1 MVLFVVF
8 AIDIIFFK
16 TAITQISALL
26 LFIMTSALPF
36 DWVAKA
42 ADNNGL
48 ARMAAWAND
57 GVNDICP
64 AGCLIT
70 TRANGQMTTLRRI

>member
-1 MVLFVVF
+1 
-8 AIDIIFFK
+8 
-16 TAITQISALL
+16 
-26 LFIMTSALPF
+26 MTSALPF
-36 DWVAKA
+36 DWVAKT

-64 AGCLIT
+64 AGFSVAWNHGTVVDAQIT
-70 TRANGQMTTLRRI
+70 SLRTINRPSP

>member
-1 MVLFVVF
+1 
-8 AIDIIFFK
+8 
-16 TAITQISALL
+16 
-26 LFIMTSALPF
+26 MTSALPF

-64 AGCLIT
+64 AGFSVPTEGELAADT
-70 TRANGQMTTLRRI
+70 TIDDDPSSHLTQQS

>member
-1 MVLFVVF
+1 
-8 AIDIIFFK
+8 
-16 TAITQISALL
+16 
-26 LFIMTSALPF
+26 MTSALPF
-36 DWVAKA
+36 DWVAKT

-64 AGCLIT
+64 AGFSVPTKAELKEDIIDAGIT
-70 TRANGQMTTLRRI
+70 NATTALSSPLKLPAAGYRNRANG